1 MSIAPH
7 PEYAAIADRLHSLRS
22 TVVKIDEHVFRMV
35 NPRYTKDADI
45 ISGKGGFRAVGRW
58 NLRSKFHCMYASM
71 TPETALLESLARVR
85 RNHLP
90 DEKAL
95 PKTLV
100 CVAVR
105 VRKALDLTDGQV
117 RQRLNV
123 SEKRMTDPARWQ
135 ADNYH
140 NRESITQAIGRAAA
154 SLAFEALIIP
164 SAADTP
170 HGVNVIVFPENL
182 LASSELKVVTSVKP

>member
-1 MSIAPH
+1 VSIAEH
-7 PEYAAIADRLHSLRS
+7 PNYAAIENRMRALRS
-22 TVVKIDEHVFRMV
+22 TTVKLDQHVFRMV

-45 ISGKGGFRAVGRW
+45 VSGKGGFRAVGRW
-58 NLRSKFHCMYASM
+58 NVRGKFHCMYASK
-71 TPETALLESLARVR
+71 TPETSLLESLARVR
-85 RNHLP
+85 LDHLP
-90 DEKAL
+90 DERAL

-105 VRKALDLTDGQV
+105 VRAALDLTDGQV
-117 RQRLNV
+117 RQRLAV
-123 SEKRMTDPARWQ
+123 SRERMIDEAQWR

-154 SLAFEALIIP
+154 ALAFEALVTP

-170 HGVNVIVFPENL
+170 HGVNVVVFPENL
-182 LASSELKVVTSVKP
+182 LSGSRLRVVTSVKP

>member
-1 MSIAPH
+1 MSIVEH
-7 PEYAAIADRLHSLRS
+7 PDYATIADRLRALRS
-22 TVVKIDEHVFRMV
+22 TTVKLNEHVFRMV

-45 ISGKGGFRAVGRW
+45 ISGKGGFLAVGRW
-58 NLRSKFHCMYASM
+58 NLRGKFHCMYASM
-71 TPETALLESLARVR
+71 TPETALLESLSRVR
-85 RNHLP
+85 RHHLP

-117 RQRLNV
+117 RQRLGV
-123 SEKRMTDPARWQ
+123 SEKRMTDEALWRT
-135 ADNYH
+135 DNYYD
-140 NRESITQAIGRAAA
+140 RESITQAIGRAAA
-154 SLAFEALIIP
+154 ALAFEALIIP

-170 HGVNVIVFPENL
+170 HGMNIVVFPENL
-182 LASSELKVVTSVKP
+182 LASSRLKVVTSVKP